1 MKIIKFSQAAA
12 GAVVRDTRPEVHSKC
27 TAIKI
32 NEDCVVI
39 YGGLPINAISLDGW
53 PCKFDKDCPVEIIKS
68 PGYTAR
74 QIAARLPPNAKGQP
88 VSPQRIFS
96 LTRFE
101 GWPSYKSGQ
110 TRIYT
115 DVEAIEQY
123 IELRWRGWLMQL
135 MGVKFAGRYECDDY
149 DIECPICG
157 GFAVE
162 HPDDDGVWACVEG
175 HRSE

>member
-1 MKIIKFSQAAA
+1 MKFSQAPG
-12 GAVVRDTRPEVHSKC
+12 GAVVRDARPEVHAKC

-32 NEDCVVI
+32 NEDIEVI
-39 YGGLPINAISLDGW
+39 YAGRRINAIDLNGW
-53 PCKFDKDCPVEIIKS
+53 PCKFDADCPVEIVKS

-74 QIAARLPPNAKGQP
+74 QIAERLPKSAKGKP
-88 VSPQRIFS
+88 VSAQRIFS

-101 GWPSYKSGQ
+101 GWASYKSGQ

-115 DVEAIEQY
+115 DVEAIDEY
-123 IELRWRGWLMQL
+123 IEVRWRGWLMESL
-135 MGVKFAGRYECDDY
+135 GVKFAGRFECDDY

-157 GFAVE
+157 AFAVE
-162 HPDDDGVWACVEG
+162 HPDDNSKWACVEG